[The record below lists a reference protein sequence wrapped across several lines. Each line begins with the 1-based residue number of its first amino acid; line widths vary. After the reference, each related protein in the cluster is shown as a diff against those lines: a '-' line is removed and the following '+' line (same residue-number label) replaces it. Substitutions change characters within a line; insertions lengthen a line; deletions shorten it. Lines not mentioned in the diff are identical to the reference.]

1 MSDEI
6 KLTVPDLTR
15 APSVTDLVYAELY
28 QRVIGLDLPPGT
40 KLSEAEVSKRMGV
53 SRQPVRDAFYRLS
66 QQGFLLIRPQRATVV
81 TQISVEA
88 VLQARFVRTALE
100 LEIMR
105 AAIPNLTPGVL
116 DELHGMVDRQRE
128 AVAGDDRHGFHA
140 LDDAFHNRICEIA
153 GHGHVWALIRD
164 NKAHMD
170 RVRYLSLEN
179 GAGLALADHISIL
192 EAMAA
197 RDEDLAISRMRA
209 HLSRIAGIISSIRA
223 AHSEYF
229 DPDERQ
235 EEVLAAVG
243 G

>member
-1 MSDEI
+1 
-6 KLTVPDLTR
+6 
-15 APSVTDLVYAELY
+15 
-28 QRVIGLDLPPGT
+28 
-40 KLSEAEVSKRMGV
+40 
-53 SRQPVRDAFYRLS
+53 
-66 QQGFLLIRPQRATVV
+66 
-81 TQISVEA
+81 
-88 VLQARFVRTALE
+88 
-100 LEIMR
+100 
-105 AAIPNLTPGVL
+105 
-116 DELHGMVDRQRE
+116 
-128 AVAGDDRHGFHA
+128 
-140 LDDAFHNRICEIA
+140 
-153 GHGHVWALIRD
+153 
-164 NKAHMD
+164 MD